1 MVVDMSLSS
10 VKGKQLLFRIARSV
24 KRVRGKGTSS
34 FVVPIVAVQ
43 LHKVSIGNH
52 YKADPFQSTSCSCK
66 HPDAHPVMYIK
77 RAHAR
82 QNLLSRTMRNK
93 QPAGL
98 RRPYLLTSLL
108 RCCSPFPARAPS
120 RRRDLP
126 APVPLRALAG
136 RWSRPVLYPLA
147 SAGAQQRHQHL
158 FAGSLRTECYQ
169 CVFLF

>member
-1 MVVDMSLSS
+1 MSLSS
-10 VKGKQLLFRIARSV
+10 AKRKQLLFRIARSV

-52 YKADPFQSTSCSCK
+52 YKAAPFQSTSCSCK
-66 HPDAHPVMYIK
+66 HPDAHPV

-98 RRPYLLTSLL
+98 RRPALSWLL

-136 RWSRPVLYPLA
+136 RRSRPVLYPLA
-147 SAGAQQRHQHL
+147 SAGAQQRLQHL
-158 FAGSLRTECYQ
+158 FAGSFPSNT
-169 CVFLF
+169 